1 MKKLFSFVLILS
13 LILCFAGCKGE
24 GKKTNV
30 SQQDD
35 VNDKPYIAQND
46 SKNET
51 SNTVVSK
58 NQTVQS
64 SSSQSTQNSSS
75 ETSKVTV
82 TVPVANEE
90 RPETVTKTYEYKDWG
105 VVPTPEKKIFH
116 DPNNG
121 NTLPYRLYLPEGYKG
136 NKAYPVILY
145 LHGAGALGNDNTRQL
160 ESLTKAFTD
169 NSDLVS
175 QVIIICPQTDV
186 WWSLDRDYDGD
197 QKGTLTSAMNLLKE
211 IEATYSCDRNRLFV
225 TGVSMGGYATWDVL
239 ERYGSTFAAGVPI
252 CGAGD
257 ATTAHFLKDIPIRI
271 YHGTADP
278 TVSFNAS
285 QRMYDAIKGAG
296 GTMVELFALDGVKH
310 NAWDYAYSDRDF
322 FSWLLAQTNAKK
334 GVEKY
339 EVSDRFKVVDA
350 DGNIVINED
359 DIVGIGS
366 FETSGKVDVEIT
378 LSNEG
383 REKLEKAYTKSGGKE
398 FTVYCLSQK
407 FYSFTAVKAPID
419 NIFLVSGVF
428 KEDNF
433 TGFYKT
439 IQRVCLNIT

>member
-24 GKKTNV
+24 GKKANAFQ
-30 SQQDD
+30 SDD
-35 VNDKPYIAQND
+35 ANDKPYVAQTD

-51 SNTVVSK
+51 SNAVVSK
-58 NQTVQS
+58 NQGTQS
-64 SSSQSTQNSSS
+64 AVSSQKTESNKAETPEESVP
-75 ETSKVTV
+75 ETST
-82 TVPVANEE
+82 EE
-90 RPETVTKTYEYKDWG
+90 RPEKVTKIYDYEELG
-105 VVPTPEKKIFH
+105 IVPTPEKKIFH
-116 DPNNG
+116 DPENG
-121 NTLPYRLYLPEGYKG
+121 NTLPYCLYIPDGYKG
-136 NKAYPVILY
+136 DKSYPVILY

-175 QVIIICPQTDV
+175 QTIIICPQTDV

-197 QKGTLTSAMNLLKE
+197 KKGTLTSAMNLLKE
-211 IEATYSCDRNRLFV
+211 IQATYTCDRNRLYV
-225 TGVSMGGYATWDVL
+225 TGVSMGGYATWDIL
-239 ERYGSTFAAGVPI
+239 ERYGKTFAAGVPI
-252 CGAGD
+252 CGVGD
-257 ATTAHFLKDIPIRI
+257 ETMAHFLKDIPIRI
-271 YHGTADP
+271 YHGTAAP

-285 QRMYDAIKGAG
+285 QKMYDAIKGAG
-296 GTMVELFALDGVKH
+296 GTMVALYALDGVKH

-334 GVEKY
+334 GVETY

-350 DGNIVINED
+350 SGNIVINEE

-366 FETSGKVDVEIT
+366 FDTSGKVDVEIT

-439 IQRVCLNIT
+439 IQRVCLNMT

>member
-13 LILCFAGCKGE
+13 LILCLAGCKGDS
-24 GKKTNV
+24 KKTNA

-64 SSSQSTQNSSS
+64 SSSQNTQNSSS

-105 VVPTPEKKIFH
+105 VIPTPEKKIFH

-121 NTLPYRLYLPEGYKG
+121 NTLPYALYLPEGYKG

-145 LHGAGALGNDNTRQL
+145 LHGAGELGSDNKAQL
-160 ESLTKAFTD
+160 VNFNKAFTNNAD
-169 NSDLVS
+169 IIS
-175 QVIIICPQTDV
+175 QAIIICPQTDV
-186 WWSLDRDYDGD
+186 WWSLDRDYGD
-197 QKGTLTSAMNLLKE
+197 KKGTLSSAMNLLKE
-211 IEATYSCDRNRLFV
+211 IQATYTCDRNRLFV

-257 ATTAHFLKDIPIRI
+257 ETTAHFLKDVPIRI

-296 GTMVELFALDGVKH
+296 GTMVELFALEGVKH
-310 NAWDYAYSDRDF
+310 NADDYAYSDRDF

>member
-1 MKKLFSFVLILS
+1 MKKLFAFILS
-13 LILCFAGCKGE
+13 LSLIFTLSACGDKKANAKIDDGDDTAYTVQE
-24 GKKTNV
+24 GNENV
-30 SQQDD
+30 TSNA
-35 VNDKPYIAQND
+35 VV

-51 SNTVVSK
+51 TP
-58 NQTVQS
+58 S
-64 SSSQSTQNSSS
+64 SSSTNTQNSNS
-75 ETSKVTV
+75 ETSKVTP
-82 TVPVANEE
+82 PVAKEE
-90 RPETVTKTYEYKDWG
+90 RPETVTKTYNYEEWG
-105 VVPTPEKKIFH
+105 ATPTPVKKVFH

-121 NTLPYRLYLPEGYKG
+121 NTLPYALYIPEGYKG

-160 ESLTKAFTD
+160 ESLITIF
-169 NSDLVS
+169 NYNGDLAS
-175 QVIIICPQTDV
+175 QFIIICPQTDV

-197 QKGTLTSAMNLLKE
+197 KKGTLSSAINLLKE
-211 IEATYSCDRNRLFV
+211 IQATYTCDSNRLFV
-225 TGVSMGGYATWDVL
+225 TGVSMGGYATWDIL
-239 ERYGSTFAAGVPI
+239 ERYGKTFAAGVPI

-257 ATTAHFLKDIPIRI
+257 ETTAHFLKDIPIRI

-310 NAWDYAYSDRDF
+310 NADDYAYSDRDF
-322 FSWLLAQTNAKK
+322 FCWLLAQTNAKK

-350 DGNIVINED
+350 GGNTVIDED

-383 REKLEKAYTKSGGKE
+383 REKLAKAYTKSGGKE
-398 FTVYCLSQK
+398 FTVYCLTQK

-439 IQRVCLNIT
+439 IQRLCLNMT